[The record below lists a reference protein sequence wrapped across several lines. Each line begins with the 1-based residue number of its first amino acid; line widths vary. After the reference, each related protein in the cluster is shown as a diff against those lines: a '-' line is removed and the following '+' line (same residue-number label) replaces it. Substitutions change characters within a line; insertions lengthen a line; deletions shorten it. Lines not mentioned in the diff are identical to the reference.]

1 MVSRA
6 LAACQLYNLSTI
18 RPRIWFFCIL
28 SRFVFE
34 KVTFNWIIG
43 QDADPSHKKLCID
56 LEYRLRPRITRFL
69 MERLER
75 ELRGDFSSFHF
86 DVDLSRREI
95 RISEKTPVKYARQVA
110 EDFMLE
116 FGLIPVLNTANK
128 A

>member
-1 MVSRA
+1 M
-6 LAACQLYNLSTI
+6 
-18 RPRIWFFCIL
+18 
-28 SRFVFE
+28 
-34 KVTFNWIIG
+34 TFNWIIG

-95 RISEKTPVKYARQVA
+95 RISEKTPVRYARQVA
-110 EDFMLE
+110 EDFMAE
-116 FGLIPVLNTANK
+116 FGLFPAIIAPNK